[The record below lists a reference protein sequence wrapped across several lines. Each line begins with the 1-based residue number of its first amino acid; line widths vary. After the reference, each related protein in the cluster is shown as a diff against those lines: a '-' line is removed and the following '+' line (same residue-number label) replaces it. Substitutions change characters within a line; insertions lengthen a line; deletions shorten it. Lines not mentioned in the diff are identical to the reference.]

1 MSAID
6 QIRQAFPELAN
17 ASDSE
22 VLGEAA
28 RRSGASVGQ
37 ISDMLGIAPSGT
49 VSEVG
54 RQLGAG
60 FAVDLPRT
68 IGQALKYYGDAG
80 GQRVGE
86 GAFPRLGR
94 PTGLE
99 RQYGVQ
105 VTEPDAMYRAGQGLV
120 AGAEQRAPGW
130 EADMRDRG
138 LVGEALVT
146 GARAIGPMAPVLG
159 AAFLPGG
166 QAVSSALA
174 SGLFGGSSAQDTYEK
189 LIEQGI
195 PEAEAAAAARRVWAV
210 QGVGE
215 GIATAGLG
223 AAFRPAMAAVRGA
236 PTTERIAKAAT
247 DTGVIRPFAKGMAV
261 NTAVQAGTE
270 AGQDVGTAL
279 VERAYGAKEEDLG
292 AIARQSALGGAGLSL
307 LLGPLSFG
315 GHVSRARN
323 AARLKEALYGESTPP
338 EVRAQAMDMVM
349 AEAQRQGVAAQD
361 VDQWFDTQLDM
372 EDARTE
378 KLREIEQAEG
388 DKYRELT
395 KGITTEAEP
404 IDLQARIDSLLGIT
418 PVAERTRE
426 IDLIGG
432 ARAPAE
438 DYISGKR
445 GLLTSGEQLQQVET
459 GAEIAPGII
468 QSAPGV
474 YYQQPTAPVDLT
486 APGRETTSRAY
497 GVQGITTK
505 GNGVY
510 EVQPQQPRPTLSQIR
525 TGMFQTPILN
535 SQQVLAQEEGGPLAA
550 GPAVA
555 PAAPVVTAAPAAPLV
570 SPPGAASAVSPV
582 TPVVTGAS
590 LKAPKRGPKTPQ
602 AKQTKT
608 QGQAPAAVPVTPA
621 TVAEGE
627 EADIAQTQKAI
638 DELGL
643 RPLVGG
649 EAENLNASVQGGR
662 ISVGGRPTFTAKV
675 LGAARDAFLSGK
687 KSRDEQGG
695 KLAQAAR
702 AFGEAYA
709 KYLNAAGNMVP
720 SESRTTLKTT
730 KAFPQKGEQAQA
742 EARAG
747 TNVDK
752 VEALWRAAQDALTAL
767 GQAAGNS
774 AKNVEALIRLNKD
787 KIAAQ
792 KQALQD
798 QMDALGEEDGEQAM
812 EIATEIKAL
821 EKLDLGLSQGW
832 AAAKRGTFRQ
842 GKDILDVRG
851 GEVRTSKEEQKE
863 GFEQPLVRAAKY
875 GHSVNKFTKAETG
888 FQGVLNYIRSS
899 GTPFERMIAKA
910 VSEVF
915 KNTKNPPKIV
925 FAEGKSQFDPKNNTV
940 TMSPT
945 ASPEVALHE
954 ALHAAL
960 QWFVHSF
967 PKDPIV
973 RQLVK
978 SVNQVVKYDS
988 SKLSEKAAEVQK
1000 VLAELVA
1007 GKRELDAVLE
1017 LISYG
1022 NTLVEFRKALEAM
1035 PSKGTPDSFV
1045 KAAKDVWNMML
1056 ATVRRMLGVNNS
1068 AASDVLMGSFRLLQQ
1083 AAETQPTGKATGQVL
1098 EAAVQTT
1105 KKTDNS
1111 ARAAALGVSE
1121 TDYTKWVDKNLV
1133 NVFSTQR
1140 IFEALGWSQANAEKV
1155 GTKLA
1160 DWGRDVAKKYPGAE
1174 IVAGLLNSRYNV
1186 NRDVSN
1192 IQDDFKFN
1200 KNVGYQV
1207 AERIAN
1213 YITSQPAAQ
1222 VNAVFDYLDGNKR
1235 ALDGVDDGGKLKGL
1249 ADNMKKWF
1257 DLYVSELSPV
1267 EQRFFRTRKF
1277 SENLLF
1283 PSRSEEIA
1291 RNQFGLGKI
1300 NAILGKKSENADE
1313 LDMDW
1318 VTKDANGDAI
1328 IDGDFYRVFKTANT
1342 VKGTPEAAGFMSAAR
1357 YAELGKDPIGFSVDT
1372 TRKWILESGDADK
1385 GKLKFTT
1392 NTTAKEKIADQKA
1405 DDLANAL
1412 RNTMAALANNYASKN
1427 FISAMAKL
1435 GKGDS
1440 PHAQVAFDSVA
1451 DINEAFGTQ
1460 FQEGDERIL
1469 RVSEEMS
1476 RSEKTKDLYR
1486 MSGTWVQLPKSD
1498 VYGELSGKY
1507 LPGPVWN
1514 SMIDMYSRQPVVD
1527 SRAFNDT
1534 MRWFKKSK
1542 TTLNPG
1548 THFTNAAS
1556 NITMAMM
1563 HDISF
1568 KTMRDAT
1575 KLLYRYEFSPK
1586 SLSVQERTM
1595 VEQFINSGA
1604 MLGDFSTAEVKEA
1617 LYKAHEANLKGN
1629 GNDDTLLTRVTGW
1642 MGIEKAKAEMLAKNV
1657 GKADDFMSQL
1667 YGFEDNAF
1675 RLAAF
1680 MKSVGQEQLKA
1691 GAKAPTDEMFRTAG
1705 KFALKAFGDYDID
1718 AKAVKALRQTVM
1730 PFISWGYAMGPMIG
1744 RMALT
1749 QPWKLA
1755 NVMMAYYLLEAAMSG
1770 AAGDDDEETRKSGP
1784 ESIRERMFFGS
1795 FGPYMHVRIPFMG
1808 DAENPVYYKLGDYF
1822 PAASMTKGMPNGFAG
1837 QSWVPSMIT
1846 PSGPIVSAVASVLL
1860 GVDTYTGKSI
1870 HQPTD
1875 TGWEKLWNTTKAAY
1889 DIVSPPG
1896 ISSKQLGRADDFFA
1910 GKTGITGSEPSSLFF
1925 ARAFGLKLYDYNVTE
1940 SEAVQ
1945 DLAAKRVQ
1953 REFKAAMTKAQRDE
1967 YRKGYPDYEALDKE
1981 LDSLRTRMEEEMA
1994 KKRGEE

>member
-49 VSEVG
+49 ASEVG

-105 VTEPDAMYRAGQGLV
+105 VSEPDAMYRAGQSLV

-138 LVGEALVT
+138 LVSEALVS

-361 VDQWFDTQLDM
+361 VDKWFDTQLDM

-418 PVAERTRE
+418 PVQERTRE

-438 DYISGKR
+438 DYISGQR
-445 GLLTSGEQLQQVET
+445 GLLTSSEQLQQVET

-505 GNGVY
+505 GDGVY

-555 PAAPVVTAAPAAPLV
+555 PAAPVTQV
-570 SPPGAASAVSPV
+570 SPPPGAASAVSPV
-582 TPVVTGAS
+582 TPVVAGAS

-602 AKQTKT
+602 AKQTKA
-608 QGQAPAAVPVTPA
+608 QGQAPAAVSVAPA
-621 TVAEGE
+621 AVAEGE
-627 EADIAQTQKAI
+627 EADIAQTQQAI

-675 LGAARDAFLSGK
+675 LGAARDAFLTGK

-720 SESRTTLKTT
+720 SESRTTLKST
-730 KAFPQKGEQAQA
+730 KKFPQKGEQAQA

-747 TNVDK
+747 ENVAN
-752 VEALWRAAQDALTAL
+752 VEKLWSEAQTALTAL

-832 AAAKRGTFRQ
+832 AAAKRGTFRE
-842 GKDILDVRG
+842 GKDVLDVRG
-851 GEVRTSKEEQKE
+851 GEVRTSKEEKQQ

-1035 PSKGTPDSFV
+1035 PSKGTPQSFV
-1045 KAAKDVWNMML
+1045 QAAKDVWNMML
-1056 ATVRRMLGVNNS
+1056 ATVRRMLGTNNT

-1098 EAAVQTT
+1098 EAAVQST

-1111 ARAAALGVSE
+1111 AKAAALGVPE
-1121 TDYTKWVDKNLV
+1121 TDYTKWVDTNLV

-1140 IFEALGWSQANAEKV
+1140 VFEAIGWSKEGVV
-1155 GTKLA
+1155 GKTADKLA
-1160 DWGRDVAKKYPGAE
+1160 EWARKTAKDYPGAE

-1186 NRDVSN
+1186 NRDVSD
-1192 IQDDFKFN
+1192 IQDNYKYD

-1213 YITSQPAAQ
+1213 YIVSKPAAE

-1235 ALDGVDDGGKLKGL
+1235 ALDGLDDGGKLKGL
-1249 ADNMKKWF
+1249 ADNMKRWF
-1257 DLYVSELSPV
+1257 DLYVSELSPI
-1267 EQRFFRTRKF
+1267 EQQFFRTRKF

-1283 PSRSEEIA
+1283 PGKTEEVA

-1300 NAILGKKSENADE
+1300 NAVLGKKSVNEND

-1328 IDGDFYRVFKTANT
+1328 IDGDFFQVFKTANT
-1342 VKGTPEAAGFMSAAR
+1342 VTGTPESAGFMSAAR
-1357 YAELGKDPIGFSVDT
+1357 FAEMGKDPVGFSVDT

-1385 GKLKFTT
+1385 GKYKFTT
-1392 NTTAKEKIADQKA
+1392 NTTAREKIADEKA

-1427 FISAMAKL
+1427 FIGALAKM
-1435 GKGDS
+1435 GKEGS
-1440 PHAQVAFDSVA
+1440 PHAQVAFDSI
-1451 DINEAFGTQ
+1451 DEINKEFGTKVHEDQ
-1460 FQEGDERIL
+1460 VL
-1469 RVSEEMS
+1469 SVSLEMA

-1486 MSGTWVQLPKSD
+1486 MSGTWVQMPKSD
-1498 VYGELSGKY
+1498 VYGELAGKY
-1507 LPGPVWN
+1507 IPGPVWN
-1514 SMIDMYSRQPVVD
+1514 AMTDMIDRQPAIKV
-1527 SRAFNDT
+1527 RAINNT

-1548 THFTNAAS
+1548 THLTNAAS

-1568 KTMRDAT
+1568 RPNTLNK
-1575 KLLYRYEFSPK
+1575 
-1586 SLSVQERTM
+1586 QERVM

-1604 MLGDFSTAEVKEA
+1604 MLGDFSSAEVKEA
-1617 LYKAHEANLKGN
+1617 LYKAHEANVRG
-1629 GNDDTLLTRVTGW
+1629 GNDDSLLTRVAGHL
-1642 MGIEKAKAEMLAKNV
+1642 GIEKSKAEFLAKNV
-1657 GKADDFMSQL
+1657 GKADDFMSQM
-1667 YGFEDNAF
+1667 YAFEDNAF
-1675 RLAAF
+1675 RMAAF

-1691 GAKAPTDEMFRTAG
+1691 GGKAPTDEMFRTAG

-1718 AKAVKALRQTVM
+1718 SKAVKVARQTVL
-1730 PFISWGYAMGPMIG
+1730 PFVSWGYAMGPMIG

-1749 QPWKLA
+1749 QPWKIA
-1755 NVMMAYYLLEAAMSG
+1755 NVLMAYYILEAAMAG
-1770 AAGDDDEETRKSGP
+1770 ASGDDDEETRKSGP

-1795 FGPYMHVRIPFMG
+1795 VGPYMHVRIPFMG

-1822 PAASMTKGMPNGFAG
+1822 PAASLTKGLPNGFAG
-1837 QSWVPSMIT
+1837 QSWIPGMVT
-1846 PSGPIVSAVASVLL
+1846 PSGPFVSAIASLVL

-1875 TGWEKLWNTTKAAY
+1875 TEWQKLWNSTKAAY

-1896 ISSKQLGRADDFFA
+1896 ISSRQLSRATDVIE
-1910 GKTGITGSEPSSLFF
+1910 GKTGITGAEPSSLVF

-1940 SEAVQ
+1940 AEAVQ
-1945 DLAAKRVQ
+1945 ELAAKRVEK
-1953 REFKAAMTKAQRDE
+1953 EFKSAMTKAKRDE

-1981 LDSLRTRMEEEMA
+1981 LDSLRERMDEEIA
-1994 KKRGEE
+1994 KKRGEEL